1 MLDVSN
7 GSQAEWEARACWGLP
22 SRRPSQQISLLGFA
36 MIQGP
41 VGQGTV
47 DMQTDFQ
54 ADMQQENVV
63 ASVSEQN
70 VSSEGQLGL
79 HSMTKQ
85 AAATAALQKALSNIQ
100 YIATGSQKARAA
112 VTEAAAEAESDALSQ
127 ILQLDGELPRGCS
140 QLPFDN
146 GRSNGISA
154 SDQMSSTADMPS
166 GQAASAAQQG
176 QRNSAHKQM
185 GTLSAMSSV
194 QAAAWPESGDS
205 TTGLANMSPIQA
217 AAAAQLGLQP
227 ISGECSLAEESSSNG
242 SHFSL
247 DTDPSPDQT
256 SDLAGTMKYAATHL
270 VDSAG
275 GESQCSQI
283 EETAEHKDATLWSA
297 APMPQT
303 GKSGDGL
310 CLVDSSAALNA
321 LVLPEMLAQ
330 SGTAAPG
337 DAMLVPQTQQMLP
350 TQSSLW
356 TRELQL
362 PATSTA
368 HAFSSKLLGSD
379 VGYVELP
386 SSGAASTAV
395 SVDISGIHESTQA
408 SALGGIAGW
417 QTPDATLLLPSQVQ
431 SASGLVPEAVLHQ
444 GWSNSDA
451 PPHAA
456 LQPGPGSS
464 NTSPPSEV
472 MSLGNWAPPSLAQEP
487 CEQPLSVDGCW
498 HQASELVME
507 PSSQEAAV
515 DDTADMTIHGS
526 DIAWQDQHM
535 AERQRTSLAGDT
547 GNVGGIDT
555 RALTSQVSKCSALCH
570 AQNLSDVPDAA
581 LLTFSCRFVLLVCP
595 ASVQGLCCAL
605 MHCSSLCDSR
615 LGLRIAKSL
624 WVLMQC

>member
-22 SRRPSQQISLLGFA
+22 SGRPSQQLSLPGFA
-36 MIQGP
+36 VIQSP

-54 ADMQQENVV
+54 ADMQQESVV
-63 ASVSEQN
+63 ASVSEHN

-79 HSMTKQ
+79 QSMTKQ

-127 ILQLDGELPRGCS
+127 ILQLDGELPQGCS

-205 TTGLANMSPIQA
+205 TTGLANMSHIQA

-247 DTDPSPDQT
+247 DTDPGPDQT
-256 SDLAGTMKYAATHL
+256 FDLAGTMKHAATHL

-275 GESQCSQI
+275 GESQGSQS
-283 EETAEHKDATLWSA
+283 EENAEHKDATLWSA
-297 APMPQT
+297 APMPQS

-321 LVLPEMLAQ
+321 RVPSETLAQ
-330 SGTAAPG
+330 SGNSALA
-337 DAMLVPQTQQMLP
+337 DAMLMPETQA
-350 TQSSLW
+350 TQSSLS

-368 HAFSSKLLGSD
+368 HAFLSEPLQSD
-379 VGYVELP
+379 VGHVELP
-386 SSGAASTAV
+386 SSGDYSQGAASTAAP
-395 SVDISGIHESTQA
+395 VDISSTHESTQA

-431 SASGLVPEAVLHQ
+431 SVSGGVPEAVLHQ
-444 GWSNSDA
+444 GWSSTAA

-456 LQPGPGSS
+456 LQPGPGSL

-487 CEQPLSVDGCW
+487 CKQPLSVDGCW
-498 HQASELVME
+498 HQVSELVME

-515 DDTADMTIHGS
+515 NDTAGMTLNGS
-526 DIAWQDQHM
+526 DIAWQHQHM
-535 AERQRTSLAGDT
+535 AERQRTSLAGGT

-595 ASVQGLCCAL
+595 TSVQGLCCAL
-605 MHCSSLCDSR
+605 MHCSSL
-615 LGLRIAKSL
+615 
-624 WVLMQC
+624 